1 MKILQPPNW
10 PRPKGYSNGVSAK
23 GRTIFTAGV
32 VGWDE
37 NESFP
42 EHTLHGQF
50 AQALVNTLEILAQD
64 GAGPQHIVRMTCYVT
79 DRHEY
84 ASSRDEIGAAW
95 REIMGPNYPAM
106 ALVEVK
112 GLVESAAKV
121 EIETTAVVEEE

>member
-1 MKILQPPNW
+1 MSMKILQPQNW
-10 PRPKGYSNGVSAK
+10 PRPKGYSNGICAK
-23 GRTIFTAGV
+23 GRMIFTAGV
-32 VGWDE
+32 VGWGE

-42 EHTLHGQF
+42 DYSLHGQF
-50 AQALVNTLEILAQD
+50 AQALMNTLEILAED
-64 GAGPQHIVRMTCYVT
+64 GAGPQHIVRMTVYVT

-84 ASSRDEIGAAW
+84 LSSRDEIGAAW

-121 EIETTAVVEEE
+121 EIETTAVVE

>member
-1 MKILQPPNW
+1 VKILQPPNW
-10 PRPKGYSNGVSAK
+10 PRPKGYSNGISAR
-23 GRTIFTAGV
+23 GRMIFTAGV

-42 EHTLHGQF
+42 DYTLHGQF
-50 AQALVNTLEILAQD
+50 AQALMNTLEILASD
-64 GAGPQHIVRMTCYVT
+64 GAGPQHIVRMTVYVT
-79 DRHEY
+79 DRSEY
-84 ASSRDEIGAAW
+84 LNARDEIGAAW

-112 GLVESAAKV
+112 GLVEAAAKV

>member
-1 MKILQPPNW
+1 MKVLQPPHW
-10 PRPKGYSNGVSAK
+10 PRPKGYSNGISAK

-37 NESFP
+37 HETFP

-50 AQALVNTLEILAQD
+50 AQALMNTLEILAQA
-64 GAGPQHIVRMTCYVT
+64 GARPEHIVRMTVYVT
-79 DRHEY
+79 DRAGY
-84 ASSRDEIGAAW
+84 LNSRDEIGAAW

-112 GLVESAAKV
+112 GLVESAALV
-121 EIETTAVVEEE
+121 EIETTAVVEDE

>member
-1 MKILQPPNW
+1 MRTLQPPNW

-23 GRTIFTAGV
+23 GRMIFTAGV

-37 NESFP
+37 HETFP
-42 EHTLHGQF
+42 EYTLHGQF
-50 AQALVNTLEILAQD
+50 AQALMNTLEILAQD
-64 GAGPQHIVRMTCYVT
+64 EAGPQHIVRMTCYVT

-84 ASSRDEIGAAW
+84 VNSRDEIGAAW

-121 EIETTAVVEEE
+121 EIETTAVVPD